1 MRCQLHIT
9 PAKWLL
15 VYQELSKSDTP
26 FELCYAVTFYKRPE
40 GGNMFSAFDQFK
52 CSPTPRTA
60 SLAQWQASDYAMV
73 KQVTTEYMDN
83 CLSQLDEQLTTLL
96 KR

>member
-1 MRCQLHIT
+1 
-9 PAKWLL
+9 
-15 VYQELSKSDTP
+15 
-26 FELCYAVTFYKRPE
+26 
-40 GGNMFSAFDQFK
+40 
-52 CSPTPRTA
+52 
-60 SLAQWQASDYAMV
+60 LAQWQASDYAMV